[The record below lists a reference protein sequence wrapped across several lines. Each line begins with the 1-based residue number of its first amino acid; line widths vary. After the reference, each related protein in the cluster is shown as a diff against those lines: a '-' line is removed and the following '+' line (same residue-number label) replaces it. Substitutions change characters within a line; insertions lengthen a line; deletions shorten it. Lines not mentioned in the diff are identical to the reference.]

1 MRCYP
6 LLHLILVAAV
16 GFTTVGCGSSQQ
28 IAASDPSER
37 ETLNASIQSKDVILH
52 LEDGAEI
59 RARNA
64 CITSDSVSFVVHES
78 NARQAVAT
86 RNLRSIVVDPRSGP
100 TVGFVVGTGALMG
113 GIGLLSSV
121 DFKNNYSSS
130 GARLVGGAIA
140 SVFGFLIMAAAG
152 LTEGNQYQIENSQ
165 QKRRS
170 MEKSGPIDST
180 HNPHCS
186 RPSAGASGG

>member
-1 MRCYP
+1 MRYYS
-6 LLHLILVAAV
+6 LLHLILIAV
-16 GFTTVGCGSSQQ
+16 VGLTTVGCGSTQQ

-37 ETLNASIQSKDVILH
+37 ETLNASVQSKDVILH

-64 CITSDSVSFVVHES
+64 CIKSDSVSFVVHENS
-78 NARQAVAT
+78 AKQAVAT
-86 RNLRSIVVDPRSGP
+86 RNLRSIVVDPGSGP
-100 TVGFVVGTGALMG
+100 TIGFVVGAGALVG

-152 LTEGNQYQIENSQ
+152 LTKGDQYQIENSQ
-165 QKRRS
+165 PKRERT
-170 MEKSGPIDST
+170 ENSGSIDST
-180 HNPHCS
+180 NNPHCS
-186 RPSAGASGG
+186 RPSAGAPGG